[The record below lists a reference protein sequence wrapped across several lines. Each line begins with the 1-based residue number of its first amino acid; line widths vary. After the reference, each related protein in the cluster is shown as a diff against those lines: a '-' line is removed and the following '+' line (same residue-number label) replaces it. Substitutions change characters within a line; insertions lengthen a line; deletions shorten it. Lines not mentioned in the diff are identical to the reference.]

1 MLDMNGTINSSA
13 ETAIGTKVEIGD
25 EEEEL
30 NVPLLRKHTAVFY
43 SFYFLLLVVL
53 VQSAVPDSLIFKIVI
68 VFLTSLV

>member
-1 MLDMNGTINSSA
+1 MLDMNKTINSSA
-13 ETAIGTKVEIGD
+13 ETAIGTEVEIGD

-53 VQSAVPDSLIFKIVI
+53 VQSAVP
-68 VFLTSLV
+68 

>member
-30 NVPLLRKHTAVFY
+30 NVSLLRKHTAVFY

-53 VQSAVPDSLIFKIVI
+53 VQSAVP
-68 VFLTSLV
+68 

>member
-30 NVPLLRKHTAVFY
+30 NVPLLRKYIVVFY
-43 SFYFLLLVVL
+43 SFYFLLLIVL
-53 VQSAVPDSLIFKIVI
+53 VLSVVP
-68 VFLTSLV
+68 

>member
-1 MLDMNGTINSSA
+1 MNGTINSSA
-13 ETAIGTKVEIGD
+13 ETAIGTKVEIG

-53 VQSAVPDSLIFKIVI
+53 VQSAVP
-68 VFLTSLV
+68 